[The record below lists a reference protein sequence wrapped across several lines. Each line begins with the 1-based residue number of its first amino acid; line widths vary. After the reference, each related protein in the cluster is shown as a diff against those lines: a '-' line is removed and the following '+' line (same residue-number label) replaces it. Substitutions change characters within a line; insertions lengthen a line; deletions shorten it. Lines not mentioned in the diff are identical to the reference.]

1 MTPSEVDDP
10 QALAADPSLSA
21 FVTANAGSGKT
32 KVLIDRIA
40 RLLLAGSPPASFLC
54 ITFTKAA
61 AGEMQRRLY
70 QRLGTWCVSDDAELR
85 KELIELVGSW
95 HYGIFDSSLESTD
108 EVALKSALK
117 VGFEVGLPQED
128 LELARI
134 KVQVMDKYK
143 RDKTIGLIQDASAEG
158 SAAMASKDGQKISK
172 RV

>member
-1 MTPSEVDDP
+1 LRAELKLKKMED
-10 QALAADPSLSA
+10 LAAASLRAGPLA
-21 FVTANAGSGKT
+21 FISFHFPCLRPLLVPCAISMIEQAEVK
-32 KVLIDRIA
+32 
-40 RLLLAGSPPASFLC
+40 RLEMASRQE
-54 ITFTKAA
+54 AA
-61 AGEMQRRLY
+61 
-70 QRLGTWCVSDDAELR
+70 R